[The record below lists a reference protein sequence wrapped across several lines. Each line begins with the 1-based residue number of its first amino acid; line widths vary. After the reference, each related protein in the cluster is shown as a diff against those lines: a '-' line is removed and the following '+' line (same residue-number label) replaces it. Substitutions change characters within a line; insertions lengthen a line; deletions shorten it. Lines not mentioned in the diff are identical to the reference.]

1 MICRDAPARKW
12 QAMSDNDTRL
22 SVVVLNF
29 RTPEQT
35 TRAVECL
42 ASAAPGVEIETIVVD
57 NASGDGSVDAIRQRL
72 PHVLVVE
79 MNENLGFA
87 AGMNAG
93 AREAS
98 GDYVL
103 LLNSDVEG
111 LPGSLGE
118 MLDYM
123 KANPMVGLVA
133 PLLVDENEKPIR
145 TLLVGPTLWRT
156 LIPAL
161 GKLRYKQW
169 RKLIGSEPLDVE
181 ATEGAAVLV
190 SRAAIEKAGLLDEE
204 FFFYHEIVEWCMRM
218 RDKGFRVV
226 IVPSARMK
234 HLCGGSTGGVWL
246 PARIE
251 LKRSEYQLIRKRLG
265 ASVRL
270 FAIARDFISAAWR
283 CLVYG
288 LASAA
293 GFKRAGVKLSAHGAV
308 LSWLVMGMPGR
319 RETRYVSR
327 FGGWS
332 R

>member
-1 MICRDAPARKW
+1 MV
-12 QAMSDNDTRL
+12 

-35 TRAVECL
+35 ARAIERL
-42 ASAAPGVEIETIVVD
+42 ADAVPGADIEAIVVD
-57 NASGDGSVDAIRQRL
+57 NASGDGSAEAIRKRL
-72 PHVLVVE
+72 PLARLIE
-79 MNENLGFA
+79 LDENLGFA

-103 LLNSDVEG
+103 LLNSDVEAM
-111 LPGSLGE
+111 PGSLGE
-118 MLDYM
+118 LLDYM
-123 KANPMVGLVA
+123 RANPGVGLAA
-133 PLLVDENEKPIR
+133 PLLVDENEKPTR
-145 TLLVGPTLWRT
+145 TLLVEPTLWRT

-169 RKLIGSEPLDVE
+169 RRRIGTEPLDVE

-226 IVPSARMK
+226 LVPSARMR
-234 HLCGGSTGGVWL
+234 HTRGGSTGEVWL

-251 LKRSEYQLIRKRLG
+251 LKRSEYQLLDKRLG
-265 ASVRL
+265 TSVRL
-270 FAIARDFISAAWR
+270 FAITRDFVSAAWR
-283 CLVYG
+283 CMVYG
-288 LASAA
+288 LASAV
-293 GFKRAGVKLSAHGAV
+293 GFKHARVKLSSHRAV

-319 RETRYVSR
+319 SDARYVSR
-327 FGGWS
+327 FGGWN
-332 R
+332 